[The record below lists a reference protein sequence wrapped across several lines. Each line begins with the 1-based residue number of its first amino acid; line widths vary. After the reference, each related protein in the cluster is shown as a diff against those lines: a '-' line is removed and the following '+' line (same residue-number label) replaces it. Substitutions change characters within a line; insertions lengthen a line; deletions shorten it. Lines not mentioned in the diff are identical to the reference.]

1 MPIVEDVCIS
11 AIESELTS
19 KGFNLIEAPKT
30 KEMIAI
36 IVKNVLLEVK
46 KGTVNTTVTGS
57 SASGGPVTGS
67 GVGTI
72 S

>member
-30 KEMIAI
+30 KELITI

-46 KGTVNTTVTGS
+46 KGTVSVPALGLITS
-57 SASGGPVTGS
+57 QGPVTGS
-67 GVGTI
+67 ATGTI
-72 S
+72 T